1 MSLLPHIAMV
11 PANAMGLLQPTAKAE
26 AHKTKDDKSKV
37 DGIQTQL
44 IPAAFELNG
53 RWGDGLVLLF
63 KKIVACGSQLATIIY
78 CCKNNDD
85 NCC

>member
-1 MSLLPHIAMV
+1 MPWGCCSKSRSP
-11 PANAMGLLQPTAKAE
+11 Q
-26 AHKTKDDKSKV
+26 DQDYKSKV

-63 KKIVACGSQLATIIY
+63 LKKIVAFSTKEGRNDNGIFATY
-78 CCKNNDD
+78 
-85 NCC
+85 

>member
-1 MSLLPHIAMV
+1 MDVTTIDVTAASYCNGASKCHGA
-11 PANAMGLLQPTAKAE
+11 AAAKAE
-26 AHKTKDDKSKV
+26 ARKTKDYKSKV

-63 KKIVACGSQLATIIY
+63 
-78 CCKNNDD
+78 
-85 NCC
+85 